1 MDFIRCI
8 VCGESVNVGVEIMC
22 DKCKSAI
29 LKMRKQMEFNSTPK
43 TFIVRF
49 IDKDGNIVYITKS
62 PKHITKNNIKSQIK
76 ILKNEI
82 VEQSYRFDSDVEN
95 AKFFTRTQAEKLCK
109 NFHLL
114 QENGYFNEFVKGE
127 VIKDNKVSF
136 YWDFE
141 KYKLEENKND

>member
-29 LKMRKQMEFNSTPK
+29 LKMRRKMEFNSTPK
-43 TFIVRF
+43 TYIVRF
-49 IDKDGNIVYITKS
+49 IDKDGNTVYITKS
-62 PKHITKNNIKSQIK
+62 PKHITENNIKSQIK
-76 ILKNEI
+76 ILKDEVI
-82 VEQSYRFDSDVEN
+82 EQSYCFDSDVEN

-127 VIKDNKVSF
+127 VVKNNKAIF

-141 KYKLEENKND
+141 KYKLED